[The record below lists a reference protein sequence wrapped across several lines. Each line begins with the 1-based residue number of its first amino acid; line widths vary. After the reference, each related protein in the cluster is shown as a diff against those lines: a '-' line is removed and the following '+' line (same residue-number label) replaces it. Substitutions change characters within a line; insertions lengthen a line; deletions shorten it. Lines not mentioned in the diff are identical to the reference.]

1 MGVSISRREWLIAL
15 IIALAMAAL
24 LAIPY
29 ILGYT
34 LARPDTV
41 FSGLVYIR
49 RAKTLLV
56 SDEQD

>member
-24 LAIPY
+24 FAIPY

-34 LARPDTV
+34 LAQPGTV
-41 FSGLVYIR
+41 FSGLVMNPED
-49 RAKTLLV
+49 
-56 SDEQD
+56 S